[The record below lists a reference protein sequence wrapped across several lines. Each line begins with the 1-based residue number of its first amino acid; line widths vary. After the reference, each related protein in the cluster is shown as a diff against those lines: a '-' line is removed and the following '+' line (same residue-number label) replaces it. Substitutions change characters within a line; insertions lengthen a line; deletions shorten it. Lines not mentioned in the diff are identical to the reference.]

1 MNCFGKKHDN
11 YLQNFILPLT
21 SPKKVLP
28 ISFYNYINL
37 INGDVYDKCENIR
50 KSYLDKVNKSGNYN
64 VTEDDLFKNYPVR
77 VSCNKNLLGS
87 YVSNL
92 PYCKYLERSTI
103 DNVLLLKLD
112 LNSKHEELNIL
123 CSILRENFNFKK
135 IVLEF
140 IVDTSNKNN
149 FLELSHI
156 TYDDI
161 VIYQDDEEWLE
172 LIQSAFTELTLIL
185 SIDHA
190 IWHLIV
196 AHIIYITN
204 RKLYFTDIL
213 KVFNMASKNVFI
225 KELEVKTLLFGT
237 ELIFGQILNDNEKF
251 QEFLNKKLVNF
262 VEKFNIDT
270 IFEDYFNLNEIDST
284 LNWMP
289 GMKKNIEI
297 IKNFVSNIV
306 NKKDLSRNNSI
317 ITDYLSKKYNNS
329 EITNIPDI
337 KKLLEILFV
346 VGTAFHSTTFEFT
359 KLIFTDIFNN
369 KDLGNLFYGIT
380 IQTIITDISTVFG
393 DESLYTGK
401 VYKDEVKKLNEELE
415 ENRKLIEKDNINLE
429 FKNNIFSTPEQ
440 MLKTYS
446 TNTYTTYV

>member
-1 MNCFGKKHDN
+1 MYCFKKKHDG
-11 YLQNFILPLT
+11 YLKNFILPLQT
-21 SPKKVLP
+21 PKIL
-28 ISFYNYINL
+28 IDAYNYINE
-37 INGDVYDKCENIR
+37 IKGDVYDKCENIR
-50 KSYLDKVNKSGNYN
+50 KSYLNKVNKSGKYAI
-64 VTEDDLFKNYPVR
+64 TEDDLFKNYPIN
-77 VSCNKNLLGS
+77 VSNNKKLIGS

-92 PYCKYLERSTI
+92 PYCKYLEKTTI

-112 LNSKHEELNIL
+112 LNSKHEELNTL
-123 CSILRENFNFKK
+123 CSILRENFDFKK
-135 IVLEF
+135 VVLEF
-140 IVDTSNKNN
+140 TVDNTKND

-156 TYDDI
+156 TYNDK

-204 RKLYFTDIL
+204 QKLYFTDIL

-237 ELIFGQILNDNEKF
+237 DLIFSQKLNDNEKF
-251 QEFLNKKLVNF
+251 QEYLNKKLVNF
-262 VEKFNIDT
+262 VENFNID
-270 IFEDYFNLNEIDST
+270 IVFEDYFNLNEINSN

-306 NKKDLSRNNSI
+306 NKKDLNRNNTI
-317 ITDYLSKKYNNS
+317 ITSYLTKKYSNS
-329 EITNIPDI
+329 EIKNIPDI

-359 KLIFTDIFNN
+359 KLIFTDIFSN
-369 KDLGNLFYGIT
+369 KNLGNLFYGIT

-401 VYKDEVKKLNEELE
+401 LYKEEVKKLHEELE
-415 ENRKLIEKDNINLE
+415 ENRKLIENESIDLT
-429 FKNNIFSTPEQ
+429 FKNNIFSTQEQ

>member
-11 YLQNFILPLT
+11 YLENFILPIT
-21 SPKKVLP
+21 SPKKALP
-28 ISFYNYINL
+28 ISFYNSINL
-37 INGDVYDKCENIR
+37 INGDVYDKCNNIR

-64 VTEDDLFKNYPVR
+64 IVEDDLFKNYPIN
-77 VSCNKNLLGS
+77 VSQNKKLISS
-87 YVSNL
+87 YISNL
-92 PYCKYLERSTI
+92 PYCKYLEKTTL

-123 CSILRENFNFKK
+123 CSILRENFDFKK

-140 IVDTSNKNN
+140 TVDNSKEND
-149 FLELSHI
+149 FLELSHL
-156 TYDDI
+156 TFNDK
-161 VIYQDDEEWLE
+161 VVYQDDEEWLE

-196 AHIIYITN
+196 AHIIYIAN

-225 KELEVKTLLFGT
+225 KALEVKTLLFGT
-237 ELIFGQILNDNEKF
+237 DLIFSQKLNDNKKF

-270 IFEDYFNLNEIDST
+270 ILEDYFNLNEINSS

-306 NKKDLSRNNSI
+306 NKKDITRNNSI
-317 ITDYLSKKYNNS
+317 ITDYLSKKYSNS
-329 EITNIPDI
+329 EIKNIPDI

-369 KDLGNLFYGIT
+369 KELGNLFYGIT
-380 IQTIITDISTVFG
+380 IQTIITDINTVFG

-401 VYKDEVKKLNEELE
+401 VYKEEVKKLHEELE
-415 ENRKLIEKDNINLE
+415 ENRKVVENQNIDLE
-429 FKNNIFSTPEQ
+429 FKNNIFSTQEQ
-440 MLKTYS
+440 MIKTYS

>member
-11 YLQNFILPLT
+11 YLKNFILPIT
-21 SPKKVLP
+21 SPKKALP
-28 ISFYNYINL
+28 ISFYNFINEL
-37 INGDVYDKCENIR
+37 KGDVYDKCENTR
-50 KSYLDKVNKSGNYN
+50 KSYLDKVNNSGDYN
-64 VTEDDLFKNYPVR
+64 IIEDDLFKNYPIKA
-77 VSCNKNLLGS
+77 SCNKNLLGS

-92 PYCKYLERSTI
+92 PFCKYLEKTTI

-112 LNSKHEELNIL
+112 LNSKHDQLNVL
-123 CSILRENFNFKK
+123 CNILRENFDFKK

-140 IVDTSNKNN
+140 TVDNSKKNN

-156 TYDDI
+156 TYDDK

-172 LIQSAFTELTLIL
+172 LVQSAFTELTLIL

-190 IWHLIV
+190 VWHLIV
-196 AHIIYITN
+196 SHIIYITN

-237 ELIFGQILNDNEKF
+237 DLIFGQNLNDNEKF
-251 QEFLNKKLVNF
+251 QEYLNKKLVNF

-270 IFEDYFNLNEIDST
+270 IFEDYFNLNDIDST

-306 NKKDLSRNNSI
+306 NKKDLTRNNTI
-317 ITDYLSKKYNNS
+317 ITDYLTKKYSNS
-329 EITNIPDI
+329 EIKNIPDI

-359 KLIFTDIFNN
+359 KLIFTDIFSN
-369 KDLGNLFYGIT
+369 KNLGNLFYGIT
-380 IQTIITDISTVFG
+380 IQTIITDISKVFG

-401 VYKDEVKKLNEELE
+401 VYKEEVKKLNEELE
-415 ENRKLIEKDNINLE
+415 ENRKLVENDNSDLE
-429 FKNNIFSTPEQ
+429 FTNNIFSTQKQ

>member
-11 YLQNFILPLT
+11 YLENFILPLT

-50 KSYLDKVNKSGNYN
+50 KSYLDKVNKSGDYN
-64 VTEDDLFKNYPVR
+64 VIEDDLFKNYPIR
-77 VSCNKNLLGS
+77 ASCNKNLLGS

-92 PYCKYLERSTI
+92 PYCKYLEKSTI

-112 LNSKHEELNIL
+112 LNSKHEELNTL

-140 IVDTSNKNN
+140 NVDSSNKNN
-149 FLELSHI
+149 FLELSHLR
-156 TYDDI
+156 YDDR

-172 LIQSAFTELTLIL
+172 LIQSVFTELTLIL

-196 AHIIYITN
+196 AHIIYIAN

-225 KELEVKTLLFGT
+225 KALEVKTLLFGT
-237 ELIFGQILNDNEKF
+237 ELIFNQILNNNKTFHEYLK
-251 QEFLNKKLVNF
+251 KKLVNF
-262 VEKFNIDT
+262 IENFNIDT
-270 IFEDYFNLNEIDST
+270 ILEDYFNLNEINSS

-306 NKKDLSRNNSI
+306 NKKDITKNNTI
-317 ITDYLSKKYNNS
+317 ITDYLSKKYSNS
-329 EITNIPDI
+329 GIKNIPDI

-380 IQTIITDISTVFG
+380 IQTIITDISRVFG

-401 VYKDEVKKLNEELE
+401 IYNEEVKKMYEEIE
-415 ENRKLIEKDNINLE
+415 ENRKLIENKNVDLE
-429 FKNNIFSTPEQ
+429 FKNNIFSTKEQ
-440 MLKTYS
+440 MLKMYS

>member
-11 YLQNFILPLT
+11 YLKNFILPII

-28 ISFYNYINL
+28 ISFYNFINE
-37 INGDVYDKCENIR
+37 IKGDVYDKCENIR
-50 KSYLDKVNKSGNYN
+50 KSYLDKVNKSGDYN
-64 VTEDDLFKNYPVR
+64 IIEDDLFKNYSIKA
-77 VSCNKNLLGS
+77 SCNKILLGS

-92 PYCKYLERSTI
+92 PYCKYLEKTTI

-112 LNSKHEELNIL
+112 LNSKHEELNTL
-123 CSILRENFNFKK
+123 CSILRENLDFKK
-135 IVLEF
+135 VVLEF
-140 IVDTSNKNN
+140 SVDKSKKND

-156 TYDDI
+156 THDDR
-161 VIYQDDEEWLE
+161 VIYQDDEEWVDL
-172 LIQSAFTELTLIL
+172 LQSAFTELTLIL

-237 ELIFGQILNDNEKF
+237 DLIFGQILNDNEKF
-251 QEFLNKKLVNF
+251 QEYLNKKLVNF

-297 IKNFVSNIV
+297 IMTK
-306 NKKDLSRNNSI
+306 NKKKRL
-317 ITDYLSKKYNNS
+317 
-329 EITNIPDI
+329 
-337 KKLLEILFV
+337 
-346 VGTAFHSTTFEFT
+346 
-359 KLIFTDIFNN
+359 
-369 KDLGNLFYGIT
+369 
-380 IQTIITDISTVFG
+380 
-393 DESLYTGK
+393 
-401 VYKDEVKKLNEELE
+401 
-415 ENRKLIEKDNINLE
+415 
-429 FKNNIFSTPEQ
+429 
-440 MLKTYS
+440 
-446 TNTYTTYV
+446 

>member
-1 MNCFGKKHDN
+1 MYCFKKKHDG
-11 YLQNFILPLT
+11 YLKNFILPLQT
-21 SPKKVLP
+21 PKIL
-28 ISFYNYINL
+28 IDAYNYINE
-37 INGDVYDKCENIR
+37 IKGDVYDKCENIR
-50 KSYLDKVNKSGNYN
+50 KSYLNKVNKSGKYAI
-64 VTEDDLFKNYPVR
+64 TEDDLFKNYPIN
-77 VSCNKNLLGS
+77 VSTNKKLIGS

-92 PYCKYLERSTI
+92 PYCKYLEKTTI

-112 LNSKHEELNIL
+112 LNSKHEELNTL
-123 CSILRENFNFKK
+123 CSILRENFDFKK
-135 IVLEF
+135 VVLEF
-140 IVDTSNKNN
+140 TVDNTKND

-156 TYDDI
+156 TYNDK

-204 RKLYFTDIL
+204 QKLYFTDIL

-225 KELEVKTLLFGT
+225 KALEVKTLLFGT
-237 ELIFGQILNDNEKF
+237 DLIFSQKLNDNKKF

-270 IFEDYFNLNEIDST
+270 ILEDYFNLNEINSS

-306 NKKDLSRNNSI
+306 NKKDLNRNNTI
-317 ITDYLSKKYNNS
+317 ITSYLTKKYSNS
-329 EITNIPDI
+329 DIKNIPDI

-359 KLIFTDIFNN
+359 KLIFTDIFSN
-369 KDLGNLFYGIT
+369 KNLGNLFYGIT
-380 IQTIITDISTVFG
+380 IQTIITDINTVFG

-401 VYKDEVKKLNEELE
+401 VYKEEVKKLHEELE
-415 ENRKLIEKDNINLE
+415 ENRKLIENESIDLT
-429 FKNNIFSTPEQ
+429 FKNNIFSTQEQ